1 MAKKEYM
8 DKPKAIPLYLDLLEQ
23 IELLTDDERGR
34 LFTAMLEY
42 ANRRAVDIE
51 LSGNERFLWLP
62 IRGSIERGLQKWEA
76 IAERNRTNGSEHK
89 PKEVEPSGTQSN
101 PVEPS
106 GSQSNPVEPS
116 GSQTNPDCNSNT
128 KTNDQEPKNLD
139 LRPTTTT
146 NDTVGHAARTMLAAS
161 SATVEVLEG
170 YAGKFREGEA
180 IVLHA
185 MNEAAAN
192 GDAVADPQAYTIG
205 ILKRYEREGVQTLVE
220 AAASDHKGRSSA
232 GGQGGS
238 IPRAQD
244 YQQRPYTGD
253 VVNPFED
260 PFRPRVGPNGVK
272 LAPKTPSILDEIIPG

>member
-23 IELLTDDERGR
+23 IELLADDERGR

-76 IAERNRTNGSEHK
+76 IAERNRLNGNEHK
-89 PKEVEPSGTQSN
+89 GKNEEPTGSQTN
-101 PVEPS
+101 PV
-106 GSQSNPVEPS
+106 GAS

-128 KTNDQEPKNLD
+128 KTNNQEPKNLN
-139 LRPTTTT
+139 LKPTTTT
-146 NDTVGHAARTMLAAS
+146 NDTVGHAARTILHAS
-161 SATVEVLEG
+161 TATVQVLET
-170 YAGKFREGEA
+170 YAEKFREGEA

-185 MNEAAAN
+185 IDDAAAN

-232 GGQGGS
+232 
-238 IPRAQD
+238 QD

-260 PFRPRVGPNGVK
+260 PFKARVGPNGVK
-272 LAPKTPSILDEIIPG
+272 LAPPAPSELDGIL